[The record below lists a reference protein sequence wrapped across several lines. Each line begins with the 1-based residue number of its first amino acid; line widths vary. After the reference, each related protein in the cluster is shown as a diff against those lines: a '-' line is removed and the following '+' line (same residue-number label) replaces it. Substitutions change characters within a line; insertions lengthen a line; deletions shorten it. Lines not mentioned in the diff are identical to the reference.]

1 MHAVAKAP
9 LEAVAVDERHEEL
22 EVLLLPV
29 VRGRRHQE
37 EVAGEARQELTQPVA
52 LRVPDLAAEERGRH
66 LVRLVAHDEV
76 EAAVRRLELVLDV
89 LVAGELVEPGD
100 GEVGL
105 QEPVAGAGRFELVVR
120 QDVERQVEPA
130 VQLVLPLLGEAA
142 GADDQTALKV
152 AAGDQLLDEQPR
164 HDGLAGARVVGEQEA
179 QGLPGQHGFVDRG
192 DLVRQR
198 LDHRRVHGEH
208 GIEEMGEADP
218 LRFGD
223 EAEQRAVAVEAP
235 GPSGLDDLEPGLVV
249 TVQQLVGDLAGRCL
263 VGQLQGFRA
272 EPLDADHRDEAV
284 GQNAAHRG
292 IGPEVIELHGLRLFF
307 RDIQRTSPGPAGIP
321 RFILAGRTG
330 RRRNPT
336 FDLRRSKAMF
346 HVGLRC
352 ANPTYGLPPRISRFV
367 KLDDQSHQPCRIRDR
382 RAYGLPAVTGG
393 QAAVPSR
400 HSGLT

>member
-37 EVAGEARQELTQPVA
+37 EVAGEARQELTEPVA
-52 LRVPDLAAEERGRH
+52 LRVPDLAAEEGGGH
-66 LVRLVAHDEV
+66 LVRLVAHHEV

-100 GEVGL
+100 REVGL
-105 QEPVAGAGRFELVVR
+105 QEPVAGARRLELVVG

-142 GADDQTALKV
+142 GTDDQTALEV
-152 AAGDQLLDEQPR
+152 SAGDQFLDEQPR
-164 HDGLAGARVVGEQEA
+164 HDGLAGAGVVGEQEA

-198 LDHRRVHGEH
+198 LDDGRVHREH
-208 GIEEMGEADP
+208 GVEEMGEADP
-218 LRFGD
+218 LRLGD
-223 EAEQRAVAVEAP
+223 EAEQRAVPVEAP
-235 GPSGLDDLEPGLVV
+235 GPSGLDDLQPGLVV
-249 TVQQLVGDLAGRCL
+249 TVQQLVGDLPGRRL

-272 EPLDADHRDEAV
+272 EPLHADHRDEAV

-292 IGPEVIELHGLRLFF
+292 VGPEIFELHGLL
-307 RDIQRTSPGPAGIP
+307 
-321 RFILAGRTG
+321 
-330 RRRNPT
+330 
-336 FDLRRSKAMF
+336 
-346 HVGLRC
+346 V
-352 ANPTYGLPPRISRFV
+352 
-367 KLDDQSHQPCRIRDR
+367 RDR
-382 RAYGLPAVTGG
+382 DADGPPAVTGG
-393 QAAVPSR
+393 QAAIPSR
-400 HSGLT
+400 HSGRT